1 MLGEVEWA
9 PKAVADGVGR
19 FNQTPGSPSGPGGKE
34 GREVRGKVAKRL
46 RRIAGFKPGTKVRYL
61 ITDGTVSCGRPRS
74 TYLKMKKEYGRA

>member
-1 MLGEVEWA
+1 MRGGAQPPTE
-9 PKAVADGVGR
+9 P
-19 FNQTPGSPSGPGGKE
+19 PSGRGKE

>member
-1 MLGEVEWA
+1 
-9 PKAVADGVGR
+9 
-19 FNQTPGSPSGPGGKE
+19 
-34 GREVRGKVAKRL
+34 VRGKVAKRL